1 MTWVA
6 LKSLAERRMRAAL
19 TALAIVLGVA
29 MIAGSLIL
37 TDTIDRAFTNIFGS
51 SYTQTDLVVR
61 GDAVVDDAFAGTP
74 TVPADLL
81 PADPGRSPASPRPRR
96 AAWSTSPAP
105 ATPPRSSTATA
116 RSSAATCRASA
127 SASTRRT
134 RASTR

>member
-6 LKSLAERRMRAAL
+6 LKSMAERRLRAAL

-37 TDTIDRAFTNIFGS
+37 TDTIDRAFTSIFSS

-61 GDAVVDDAFAGTP
+61 GESVVDESFAGTP
-74 TVPADLL
+74 TVSAELL
-81 PADPGRSPASPRPRR
+81 PRIQALPGRRGGGRQPGRLLRHRQHRQDPRPRR
-96 AAWSTSPAP
+96 
-105 ATPPRSSTATA
+105 R

-127 SASTRRT
+127 SASNPSAAS
-134 RASTR
+134 ASTR